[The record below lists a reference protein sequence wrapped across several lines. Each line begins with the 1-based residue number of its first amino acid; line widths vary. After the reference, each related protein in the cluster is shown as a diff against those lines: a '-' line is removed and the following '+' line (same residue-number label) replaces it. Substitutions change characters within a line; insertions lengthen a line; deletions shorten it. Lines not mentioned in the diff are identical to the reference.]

1 MGWVAPVAAAT
12 SAVLSVSAAQQASAN
27 GQFNKQVAE
36 RNAKLKIQEAEA
48 IQAKKELD
56 LAKFDEKFRQ
66 FEGSAVVA
74 ISTSGAELS
83 GSGMRIMRS
92 NAEQAELEK
101 NVIDYN
107 AEVGK
112 ARAFEQANFSKIQGD
127 IAMNNAKQ
135 QSIGYY
141 SQAGTSLMKAYG

>member
-1 MGWVAPVAAAT
+1 
-12 SAVLSVSAAQQASAN
+12 
-27 GQFNKQVAE
+27 
-36 RNAKLKIQEAEA
+36 
-48 IQAKKELD
+48 
-56 LAKFDEKFRQ
+56 
-66 FEGSAVVA
+66 
-74 ISTSGAELS
+74 
-83 GSGMRIMRS
+83 MRIMRS

-127 IAMNNAKQ
+127 IAMNNARQ

-141 SQAGTSLMKAYG
+141 SQAGTSLLKAFG